1 MIKPLFSYEN
11 EATGQAAKIV
21 EGPGMFRFQLE
32 LSDLAA
38 RRVVRTIQTNDWAK
52 AHSQAAEFVGLR
64 QGASAPEKGCFIG
77 LTRTAPDL
85 A

>member
-11 EATGQAAKIV
+11 EAAGQAAKIV
-21 EGPGMFRFQLE
+21 EGPGMFRFHLE

-38 RRVVRTIQTNDWAK
+38 RRVVRTIQTNDWEK
-52 AHSQAAEFVGLR
+52 AHRQAAEFVGLR
-64 QGASAPEKGCFIG
+64 QEPAPPRRAAS
-77 LTRTAPDL
+77 L